1 MPEEETI
8 QNKGNILIVDD
19 TPANLRL
26 LANLLSDQGYKTR
39 PVPNGPLAIKAADLD
54 PPDLILLDINMP
66 DMDGYEVCAKLK
78 ENERTK
84 HTPII
89 FISALDEVNDKV
101 KAFQVGGVDYV
112 TKPFQVEEVLARVGN
127 QLALLDLKR
136 ELLHANTEL
145 ERRVE
150 ERTQEIMQQHDL
162 FKKFV
167 PPTLTKTMHQEGFN
181 VADGISQEETYSVLS
196 CDIRDFTT
204 FSESISCTECFR
216 FLNSFFTVMGPG
228 IREFGG
234 FEYQY
239 IGDAIMALFKLE
251 DGQSTDNVVRSAIAI
266 QNKIMVDYNA
276 GRERAGY
283 PSIRVGV
290 GINTGPVAIGVAG
303 TPDRLDACAFG
314 STVNIAARCESL
326 TKDFGAKIIIT
337 DFTYQKLENPE
348 AFHIRSLGEQ
358 QIRGMEQ
365 KVHLYEIFED
375 NGSYEK

>member
-1 MPEEETI
+1 MPEDNKIDT
-8 QNKGNILIVDD
+8 KGNILIVDD

-26 LANLLSDQGYKTR
+26 LANLLSDQHYKTR
-39 PVPNGPLAIKAADLD
+39 PVPNGQLALKAADLD

-66 DMDGYEVCAKLK
+66 EMDGYAVCAKLK
-78 ENERTK
+78 ENPRTQ
-84 HTPII
+84 HIPII
-89 FISALDEVNDKV
+89 FISALDEVTDKV
-101 KAFQVGGVDYV
+101 KAFQAGGVDYV

-127 QLALLDLKR
+127 QLTLLDLKR
-136 ELLHANTEL
+136 ELIKTNLEL

-150 ERTQEIMQQHDL
+150 ERTQEIMKQHDL

-167 PPTLTKTMHQEGFN
+167 PLTLTKTMDQEGFN
-181 VADGISQEETYSVLS
+181 VADGISQEEIYSVLS

-239 IGDAIMALFKLE
+239 IGDAIMALFKFE
-251 DGQSTDNVVRSAIAI
+251 EGQSTDNVIRSAIAI
-266 QNKIMVDYNA
+266 QNNILKNYNE

-303 TPDRLDACAFG
+303 TSDRLDACAFG

-326 TKDFGAKIIIT
+326 TKDLGAKIIIT
-337 DFTYQKLENPE
+337 EFTYQLLKEPDT
-348 AFHIRSLGEQ
+348 FHIRSLGEQ
-358 QIRGMEQ
+358 SIRGMEK
-365 KVHLYEIFED
+365 KVHLYEVFDID
-375 NGSYEK
+375 GVYEK

>member
-1 MPEEETI
+1 MPDEEKTDI
-8 QNKGNILIVDD
+8 KGNILIVDD

-26 LANLLSDQGYKTR
+26 LANLLSDQQYKTR

-66 DMDGYEVCAKLK
+66 EMNGYDVCAKLK
-78 ENERTK
+78 ENPRTQ
-84 HTPII
+84 HIPII
-89 FISALDEVNDKV
+89 FISALDEVTDKI
-101 KAFQVGGVDYV
+101 KAFQAGGVDYV

-136 ELLHANTEL
+136 ELIKTNLEL

-150 ERTQEIMQQHDL
+150 ERTQEIMKQHDL

-167 PPTLTKTMHQEGFN
+167 PLTLTKTMDKEGFN
-181 VADGISQEETYSVLS
+181 VADGISQEEIYSVLS

-239 IGDAIMALFKLE
+239 IGDAIMALFKFE
-251 DGQSTDNVVRSAIAI
+251 EGQSTDNVIRSAIAI
-266 QNKIMVDYNA
+266 QDNILKNYNE

-290 GINTGPVAIGVAG
+290 GVNTGPVAIGVAG
-303 TPDRLDACAFG
+303 TSDRLDACAFG

-337 DFTYQKLENPE
+337 EFTYQLIKDPH

-358 QIRGMEQ
+358 TIRGMEK
-365 KVHLYEIFED
+365 KVHLYEVFDVE
-375 NGSYEK
+375 GVYEK

>member
-1 MPEEETI
+1 MPEPEQT
-8 QNKGNILIVDD
+8 KGNILIVDD

-26 LANLLSDQGYKTR
+26 LANLLNDQGYKTR
-39 PVPNGPLAIKAADLD
+39 PVPNGPLAIKASELD

-66 DMDGYEVCAKLK
+66 DMNGYDVCAKLK
-78 ENERTK
+78 ADDRTK
-84 HTPII
+84 NIPII
-89 FISALDEVNDKV
+89 FISALDEVTDKV

-127 QLALLDLKR
+127 QLALLDLKK
-136 ELLHANTEL
+136 ELLQANQEL

-150 ERTQEIMQQHDL
+150 ERTQEIIQQNDL

-167 PPTLTKTMHQEGFN
+167 PLTLTKTMNQEGFN
-181 VADGISQEETYSVLS
+181 VADGISQEEIYSVLS

-239 IGDAIMALFKLE
+239 IGDAIMALFKVE
-251 DGQSTDNVVRSAIAI
+251 ENQPTDNVIRSAIAI
-266 QNKIMVDYNA
+266 QNKIMVEYNE

-283 PSIRVGV
+283 PSIRIGV

-337 DFTYQKLENPE
+337 EFTHQLLENPD
-348 AFHIRSLGEQ
+348 AFNIRSLGEQ
-358 QIRGMEQ
+358 EIRGMEK
-365 KVHLYEIFED
+365 KVHLYEIFEID
-375 NGSYEK
+375 GAYEK

>member
-1 MPEEETI
+1 MPETEQT
-8 QNKGNILIVDD
+8 KGNILIVDD

-26 LANLLSDQGYKTR
+26 LANLLNDQGYKTR
-39 PVPNGPLAIKAADLD
+39 PVPNGPLAIKASELE

-66 DMDGYEVCAKLK
+66 DMNGYDVCAKLK
-78 ENERTK
+78 EDERTK
-84 HTPII
+84 NIPII
-89 FISALDEVNDKV
+89 FISALDEVSDKV

-127 QLALLDLKR
+127 QLALLDLKK
-136 ELLHANTEL
+136 ELIQANQEL

-150 ERTQEIMQQHDL
+150 ERTQEIIQQNDL

-167 PPTLTKTMHQEGFN
+167 PLTLTKTMNQEGFN
-181 VADGISQEETYSVLS
+181 VADGISQEEIYSVLS

-251 DGQSTDNVVRSAIAI
+251 ENQSTDNVIRSAIAI
-266 QNKIMVDYNA
+266 QNKIMVEYNE

-283 PSIRVGV
+283 PSIRIGV

-337 DFTYQKLENPE
+337 EFTHQLLENPDV
-348 AFHIRSLGEQ
+348 FHIRSLGEQ
-358 QIRGMEQ
+358 EIRGMEK
-365 KVHLYEIFED
+365 KVHLYEIYEVD
-375 NGSYEK
+375 GAYEK

>member
-1 MPEEETI
+1 MPEEETART
-8 QNKGNILIVDD
+8 KGNILIVDD

-26 LANLLSDQGYKTR
+26 LANLLNDQGYKTR

-66 DMDGYEVCAKLK
+66 DMNGYEVCAKLK
-78 ENERTK
+78 ENPRTK
-84 HTPII
+84 DIPII
-89 FISALDEVNDKV
+89 FISALDEVTDKV

-112 TKPFQVEEVLARVGN
+112 SKLFQIEEVLARVGS

-136 ELLHANTEL
+136 ELLQANSDL

-150 ERTQEIMQQHDL
+150 ERTHEIMEQHDL

-167 PPTLTKTMHQEGFN
+167 PHTLTRTMHQEGFN
-181 VADGISQEETYSVLS
+181 VADGISHEETYSVLS
-196 CDIRDFTT
+196 CDIRDFTA
-204 FSESISCTECFR
+204 FSESVSCTECFR

-239 IGDAIMALFKLE
+239 IGDAIMALFQLE
-251 DGQSTDNVVRSAIAI
+251 EGQSTDNVVRSAIAI
-266 QNKIMVDYNA
+266 QNKIMVAYNE

-283 PSIRVGV
+283 PTIRVGI
-290 GINTGPVAIGVAG
+290 GINTGSVAIGVAG

-337 DFTYQKLENPE
+337 EFTYQLLENPD
-348 AFHIRSLGEQ
+348 AFNSRSLGKQE
-358 QIRGMEQ
+358 IRGMEQ
-365 KVHLYEIFED
+365 KVHLYEVLDQDEA
-375 NGSYEK
+375 

>member
-1 MPEEETI
+1 MSEAETE
-8 QNKGNILIVDD
+8 QTKGNILIVDD

-26 LANLLSDQGYKTR
+26 LANLLNEQGYKTR
-39 PVPNGPLAIKAADLD
+39 PVPNGPLAIKASELD

-66 DMDGYEVCAKLK
+66 DMNGYDVCAKLK
-78 ENERTK
+78 ENDRTK
-84 HTPII
+84 NIPII
-89 FISALDEVNDKV
+89 FISALDEVTDKV
-101 KAFQVGGVDYV
+101 KAFHVGGVDYV
-112 TKPFQVEEVLARVGN
+112 TKPFQIEEVLARVGN
-127 QLALLDLKR
+127 QLALLDLKKELIQANR
-136 ELLHANTEL
+136 ELEK
-145 ERRVE
+145 RVE
-150 ERTQEIMQQHDL
+150 ERTQEIIQQNDL

-167 PPTLTKTMHQEGFN
+167 PLTLTKTMNQEGFN
-181 VADGISQEETYSVLS
+181 VADGISHEEVYSVLS

-239 IGDAIMALFKLE
+239 IGDAIMALFKLDE
-251 DGQSTDNVVRSAIAI
+251 SQSTDNVIRSAIAI
-266 QNKIMVDYNA
+266 QNKIMVEYNE
-276 GRERAGY
+276 GRARAGY
-283 PSIRVGV
+283 PTIRVGV

-337 DFTYQKLENPE
+337 EHTYLLLENPD
-348 AFHIRSLGEQ
+348 AFNIRSLGEQ
-358 QIRGMEQ
+358 EIRGMEKQ
-365 KVHLYEIFED
+365 VHLYEVFETD
-375 NGSYEK
+375 GAYEK

>member
-1 MPEEETI
+1 MPEEETART
-8 QNKGNILIVDD
+8 KGNILIVDD

-26 LANLLSDQGYKTR
+26 LANLLNDQGYKTR

-66 DMDGYEVCAKLK
+66 DMNGYEVCAKLK
-78 ENERTK
+78 ENPRTK
-84 HTPII
+84 DIPII
-89 FISALDEVNDKV
+89 FISALDEVTDKV

-112 TKPFQVEEVLARVGN
+112 SKLFQIEEVLARVGS

-136 ELLHANTEL
+136 ELLQANSDL

-150 ERTQEIMQQHDL
+150 ERTHEIMEQHDL

-167 PPTLTKTMHQEGFN
+167 PHTLTRTMHQEGFN
-181 VADGISQEETYSVLS
+181 VADGISHEETYSVLS
-196 CDIRDFTT
+196 CDIRDFTA
-204 FSESISCTECFR
+204 FSESVSCTECFR

-239 IGDAIMALFKLE
+239 IGDAIMALFQLE
-251 DGQSTDNVVRSAIAI
+251 EGQSTDNVVRSAIAI
-266 QNKIMVDYNA
+266 QNKIMVAYNE

-283 PSIRVGV
+283 PTIRVGI
-290 GINTGPVAIGVAG
+290 GINTGSVAIGVAG

-337 DFTYQKLENPE
+337 EFTYQLLENTD
-348 AFHIRSLGEQ
+348 AFNIRSLGKQE
-358 QIRGMEQ
+358 IRGMEQ
-365 KVHLYEIFED
+365 KVHLYEVLDQDEA
-375 NGSYEK
+375 